1 MQKENVNSEL
11 FAFYSLNKI
20 KNTMEKLP
28 EVVYM
33 LENIFFKFIWLK
45 YIYFCKNTAWKKLK
59 NIENIKEQSMWMQ

>member
-1 MQKENVNSEL
+1 MQKENVNREL

-33 LENIFFKFIWLK
+33 LENIFLNL
-45 YIYFCKNTAWKKLK
+45 YG
-59 NIENIKEQSMWMQ
+59 